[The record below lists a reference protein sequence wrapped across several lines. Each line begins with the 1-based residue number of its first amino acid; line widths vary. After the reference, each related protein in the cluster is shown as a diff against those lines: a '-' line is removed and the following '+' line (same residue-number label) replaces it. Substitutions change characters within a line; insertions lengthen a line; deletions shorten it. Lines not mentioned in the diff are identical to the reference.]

1 MNVFGLI
8 RFFVDGVVWF
18 FEGVVLFLGEGVGVV
33 LLLGD
38 GFGIVW
44 FFFGCWVFEG

>member
-1 MNVFGLI
+1 MLNVFGLI
-8 RFFVDGVVWF
+8 RFFVD
-18 FEGVVLFLGEGVGVV
+18 GVV